1 MAFLD
6 RFTDPII
13 RQRIEEKL
21 EQLKLMESMVPSVL
35 VVHDVRDFS
44 LIYISQRGLDGL
56 GTTFEEIRTSFKEY
70 HSRYFNLEDAE
81 YYAEKIANFLS
92 RNLPNEIVTYFQQ
105 VRLAPDYEWV
115 WHLSATQIFLRDQD
129 GQPLLALTQSIP
141 VDSKS
146 HITTKV
152 ERLQREYDFLRKNQ
166 QVYAS
171 LTGREK
177 EVLRLMAMGKSTEQI
192 ADALHISE
200 LTVLTHRRNIKAK
213 INAQSAYDI
222 TRFAQAFDMI

>member
-6 RFTDPII
+6 RFTEPIL

-21 EQLKLMESMVPSVL
+21 ERLKQFESIVPAVF
-35 VVHDVRDFS
+35 VVHDIRDFS
-44 LIYISQRGLDGL
+44 LVYMSKRGLDVL
-56 GTTFEEIRTSFKEY
+56 GTTLEEITRSFKDY
-70 HSRYFNLEDAE
+70 HSHYFNLEDAE
-81 YYAEKIANFLS
+81 YYSEKIACFIA
-92 RNLPNEIVTYFQQ
+92 RNSIDEMVTYFQQ
-105 VRLAPDYEWV
+105 VRRSPEHEWV
-115 WHLSATQIFLRDQD
+115 WHLSATKILERDLND
-129 GQPLLALTQSIP
+129 QPLLALTVSMP

-166 QVYAS
+166 HVFAS

-177 EVLRLMAMGKSTEQI
+177 EILQLMALGKNSEQI
-192 ADALHISE
+192 ATALHISE
-200 LTVLTHRRNIKAK
+200 MTVSTHRRNIKAK
-213 INAQSAYDI
+213 IGAQSSYDI